1 MFDILKI
8 NLLDQKKNQFTNI
21 FRNKLILT
29 IYIFKAK
36 SDWSLIWSPP
46 VQYYFELSEIFIFYA
61 SSLITS
67 FSNFICSLNVISN
80 FIWIRQQ
87 SSLCEELQL
96 QRVNIT
102 LKGSSK
108 SGLSS
113 GTNIHFE
120 MCKWVCYS

>member
-36 SDWSLIWSPP
+36 SDRSLIWSPP

-120 MCKWVCYS
+120 MCK